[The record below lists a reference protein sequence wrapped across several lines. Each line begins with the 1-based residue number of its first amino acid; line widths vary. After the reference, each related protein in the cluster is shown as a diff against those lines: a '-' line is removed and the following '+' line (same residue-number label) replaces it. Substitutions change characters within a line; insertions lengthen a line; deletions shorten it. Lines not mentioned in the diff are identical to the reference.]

1 MELSERI
8 LRRCTLTELED
19 RNTRNTRI
27 TREFRE
33 HGGKVGGP
41 FENATIILLH
51 TTGAKT
57 GKERVTPL
65 VAQPLEGGRYAIF
78 ASHGGSPTHPDWHHN
93 LRANPQVTY
102 EVGRRMVRATAR
114 VVWAGKRDAVYHHQ
128 RQRPAGHVDPLPQRQ
143 GAEQARRLVLGEL
156 LEESS
161 EELPDHPVNGGAGT
175 GNEGSGT
182 GSLPVVA

>member
-1 MELSERI
+1 MALSERI

-78 ASHGGSPTHPDWHHN
+78 ASHGGSPTHPDWYHN

-114 VVWAGKRDAVYHHQ
+114 VTKGEERERIWSKQKRDRPNFAEYQ
-128 RQRPAGHVDPLPQRQ
+128 KKTTRQIPVI
-143 GAEQARRLVLGEL
+143 VLE
-156 LEESS
+156 
-161 EELPDHPVNGGAGT
+161 PTP
-175 GNEGSGT
+175 
-182 GSLPVVA
+182 